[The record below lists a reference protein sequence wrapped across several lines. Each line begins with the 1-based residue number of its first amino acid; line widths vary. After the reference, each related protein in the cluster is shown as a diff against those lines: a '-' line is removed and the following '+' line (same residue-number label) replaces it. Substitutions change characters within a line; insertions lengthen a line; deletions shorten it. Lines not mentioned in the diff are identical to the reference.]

1 MNNNIYKSSILGRPI
16 RLITY
21 PFITSSRSAFLYF
34 NFKHYMTTLDTD
46 EDLVIWAMNL
56 IENLTGNI
64 PSFEIDKIL
73 TN

>member
-1 MNNNIYKSSILGRPI
+1 
-16 RLITY
+16 
-21 PFITSSRSAFLYF
+21 
-34 NFKHYMTTLDTD
+34 MTTLDTD